1 MTRSQAECHVRGA
14 LAHVGKG
21 GTHDYGGAAALV
33 ERALKLRSS
42 DRLRG
47 LLAGLY
53 ARQNRFADAGRV
65 YEELLSKKP
74 HSKSARFARALCLAR
89 ASGNGQF
96 DELRQLATQR
106 GPYAVRAALA
116 VATHE
121 AENGRY
127 TDAVELLHE
136 VLQFPESSQDHF
148 AGHARCHVVLLTLRA
163 GDLERA
169 RKLATRL
176 LGGGHVDADAI
187 LGTLLA
193 HDGDFETAL
202 PHLEAGISANG
213 DPTTGTVILNS
224 AYRRVA
230 ASRCRAGDYGGAAQ
244 LLQRGS
250 ARNPDPALRQYADLI
265 KMTLET
271 SRGNDTIDD
280 RTLALMTRTM
290 QSEPGM
296 KQVLLRATTVAHQ
309 QLGRTRTLGG
319 HYAKAH
325 DLWERSLELCTHLHG
340 NSKFWRQYI
349 DEYNTG
355 KQYVLDCDPHELE
368 SKVFQRIASLHILMV
383 RQLLWSTTPLLAD
396 ALRHWQA
403 AKATISEQEASE
415 LFEQIVEV
423 DHLIRHVDPK
433 RNPQRE
439 LELLEWICENVEQ
452 KETYK
457 TMLANLSLSTSLEA
471 LEEGR
476 IREFHERL
484 AVAGRANAEI
494 RDVSQKIQS
503 LAEETIR
510 KIVQETAKSPV
521 MVAVKATRPDVY
533 RMVLLRVVVA
543 FAMAFTQNHA
553 IRTNREL
560 QNAMV
565 PLLLNQI
572 LAAVAQSLGSK

>member
-1 MTRSQAECHVRGA
+1 
-14 LAHVGKG
+14 
-21 GTHDYGGAAALV
+21 
-33 ERALKLRSS
+33 
-42 DRLRG
+42 
-47 LLAGLY
+47 
-53 ARQNRFADAGRV
+53 
-65 YEELLSKKP
+65 
-74 HSKSARFARALCLAR
+74 
-89 ASGNGQF
+89 
-96 DELRQLATQR
+96 
-106 GPYAVRAALA
+106 
-116 VATHE
+116 
-121 AENGRY
+121 
-127 TDAVELLHE
+127 
-136 VLQFPESSQDHF
+136 
-148 AGHARCHVVLLTLRA
+148 
-163 GDLERA
+163 
-169 RKLATRL
+169 
-176 LGGGHVDADAI
+176 
-187 LGTLLA
+187 
-193 HDGDFETAL
+193 
-202 PHLEAGISANG
+202 
-213 DPTTGTVILNS
+213 
-224 AYRRVA
+224 
-230 ASRCRAGDYGGAAQ
+230 
-244 LLQRGS
+244 
-250 ARNPDPALRQYADLI
+250 
-265 KMTLET
+265 MTLET

-325 DLWERSLELCTHLHG
+325 DLWERSLEFCTHLRG

-403 AKATISEQEASE
+403 AKATVSEQEASQ

-433 RNPQRE
+433 RNTQRA

-457 TMLANLSLSTSLEA
+457 TMLANLSLNSSLEA

-484 AVAGRANAEI
+484 AVAGRAHAEF

-521 MVAVKATRPDVY
+521 MVAVKAARPDVY

-572 LAAVAQSLGSK
+572 IAAVAQSLGSK